1 MSRPQD
7 KFKVISVL
15 MGLGHMRAA
24 YPFKKFVKEGIF
36 LYGIQK
42 TTPPEEL
49 KIWKKVQRSYY
60 FLSRAERFPLFG
72 RFLKK
77 LLSKIES
84 IEPYYTAKDLSRPT
98 YGVKYLKYLT
108 KKKNFFKNLK
118 VMVKESPIP
127 MLHTFYATALAVDNV
142 RKPDNNFLMIC
153 DADFNRIWVRA
164 NPKKSSITYLAPCT
178 QVKWRL
184 ESYGVKPEFIHITG
198 FPLPLENIGS
208 RENMEIL
215 KEDLF
220 NRLKRLD
227 PHRKFFDLQEKS
239 VLHWLDQ
246 KKVPDKEDKV
256 FTVTFAIGG
265 AGAQIEFVDAILS
278 SLKNDLQKKR
288 VKLKFS
294 AGIQKPVFEKILSYI
309 NKHNL
314 SSQLG
319 KAIEIIYHDNLSKYF
334 DRFNKAL
341 RTTDILWTK
350 PSELSFYSGLG
361 IPILLAPSIGPHE
374 KLNRQWLRE
383 INAGIKAPGPP
394 EYAHQ
399 WLFDLRENGRFA
411 ESAWNGFLRSRTLG
425 TYKIMDLMTTG
436 TFDPG
441 RTPLDQ

>member
-1 MSRPQD
+1 MRRSQD
-7 KFKVISVL
+7 KLKVISVL

-24 YPFKKFVKEGIF
+24 YPFRKFMKEGIF
-36 LYGIQK
+36 LYGIRE

-60 FLSRAERFPLFG
+60 FLSRADRFPLFG
-72 RFLKK
+72 KYLKK
-77 LLSKIES
+77 ILSKIES
-84 IEPYYTAKDLSRPT
+84 IQPSYPAKDLSRPT

-118 VMVKESPIP
+118 EMVRKSSLP

-142 RKPDNNFLMIC
+142 RKPDKNFLMIC
-153 DADFNRIWVRA
+153 DADFNRVWVRA
-164 NPKKSSITYLAPCT
+164 NPEKSNITYLAPCT

-184 ESYGVKPEFIHITG
+184 ESYGVKPSSIHITG
-198 FPLPLENIGS
+198 FPLPVENIGS
-208 RENMEIL
+208 RENLEVL

-220 NRLKRLD
+220 DRLIRLD
-227 PHRKFFDLQEKS
+227 PQRKFFDLHEMS

-246 KKVPDKEDKV
+246 KKVPEQKNKV
-256 FTVTFAIGG
+256 FTIIFAIGG

-278 SLKNDLQKKR
+278 SLKDDLLKKR

-294 AGIQKPVFEKILSYI
+294 AGIRKPVFEKILRYV
-309 NKHNL
+309 NNHGL
-314 SSQLG
+314 SGQLG
-319 KAIEIIYHDNLSKYF
+319 KAIEIIYHDNLSRYF
-334 DRFNKAL
+334 ERFNKAL

-425 TYKIMDLMTTG
+425 TYKVMDLMTTG
-436 TFDPG
+436 TFKPG
-441 RTPLDQ
+441 RTPLEQ